1 MMASNALWFPLSF
14 QYPSHEVSKLIC
26 IFYVPLAVVLGGS
39 IIGLVATAYVD
50 KRDDVKE
57 TEFLGRA
64 LNKSALDKMKSTLKK
79 MKSKSTLKKMN
90 TNHDNRKVAKDE
102 VTKDE
107 FLCYMLMTLDKV
119 DEDELIKICD
129 LFDNLDK
136 TGDGILTTAD
146 IDFIPEK
153 TATLYFKSQRATTTD
168 SRSLFRSM
176 R

>member
-1 MMASNALWFPLSF
+1 
-14 QYPSHEVSKLIC
+14 
-26 IFYVPLAVVLGGS
+26 
-39 IIGLVATAYVD
+39 
-50 KRDDVKE
+50 
-57 TEFLGRA
+57 
-64 LNKSALDKMKSTLKK
+64 MKSTLKN

-90 TNHDNRKVAKDE
+90 TNRDKK

-153 TATLYFKSQRATTTD
+153 TATLYFKSQRATLTD